1 MKQVLTCIISF
12 GVILT
17 LISVI
22 VPEGR
27 MKKTSC
33 RALSFIMTLFLVTFF
48 ASFNFKGIKE
58 SERTYVYSE
67 KDNQELLL
75 KFACDKILKSEKVYA
90 EEIVFETAEDNFI
103 FSINS
108 IKVKNPTDENGNEAK
123 DKAVK
128 IICEYFNVEKEK
140 VLVYE

>member
-1 MKQVLTCIISF
+1 MKQVLTCIILF
-12 GVILT
+12 GVMLT
-17 LISVI
+17 LISII

-27 MKKTSC
+27 MKKTSSK
-33 RALSFIMTLFLVTFF
+33 ALSFIMTLFLVTFF

-58 SERTYVYSE
+58 SENAYVYSE
-67 KDNQELLL
+67 KESQELLL
-75 KFACDKILKSEKVYA
+75 EFACDRILKNENVYA
-90 EEIVFETAEDNFI
+90 EEIAVETLEENFI

-108 IKVKNPTDENGNEAK
+108 IKVKSPTDENGNEAK
-123 DKAVK
+123 NKAVN